1 MFENRHCGSW
11 HFKKKSLQE
20 AEIVNVVIQ
29 PILSFAQGKLLNLRR
44 QTYRCLRESHWQGAE
59 WFRL

>member
-1 MFENRHCGSW
+1 MVLGTL
-11 HFKKKSLQE
+11 KKSLQE